1 MIAVVQGN
9 LVRDPEI
16 KDFKGKEF
24 LEFTVAEN
32 MGKDKPA
39 RFTKVSI
46 QNASEFVKNYFKK
59 GARVLCAGS
68 YSSEATKKDGEDIKI
83 WGRIRSSNECC
94 ELVNFAKR
102 SDDEAAPAAETKRP
116 AASKGGE
123 SRGRKVEPEA
133 DDSDPF

>member
-1 MIAVVQGN
+1 MIAVVNGN
-9 LVRDPEI
+9 LTKDAEI

-32 MGKDKPA
+32 MGKDKPP
-39 RFTKVSI
+39 RYTKVSI
-46 QNASEFVKNYFKK
+46 QNASDFIKSYFKK
-59 GARVLCAGS
+59 GARVMCAGS

-102 SDDEAAPAAETKRP
+102 SDDAAPVETKRP
-116 AASKGGE
+116 AASKGG
-123 SRGRKVEPEA
+123 RKVEPEA
-133 DDSDPF
+133 DDDLPF